1 MLLALALAATY
12 LYDGARASLVTATHW
27 LAPPKRRSRR
37 ARQYALFAVRR
48 LPAPGSQL
56 VPIPGPPGRLRRIAT
71 RALGPYLVPI
81 LALVP
86 SALVGGGPAR
96 LGDENGPLPFPAPSL
111 TRRVIAWAIDSAIV
125 AALASQARRIP
136 VPGSRNTVAGIL
148 WLGRDLWLSPFGLPS
163 PGRLLTRQAV
173 LSPTLARHINRH
185 FAPDAADLGP
195 LDPNADAQTAAFWH
209 HQQAAVADNLDH
221 DADALALVAHQS
233 LRVALGALGPLAT
246 LVWAASSIAA
256 WLAAPNEQWDG
267 RTPWDR
273 ACGVQVVDLSVVDA
287 WATSGVVPGRPMAVE
302 VVDEPAA
309 ATATSSQQR
318 ALPDPTTT
326 TTNLRTGYDADATV
340 MSPGLRADLLESP
353 TPPLLFEHD
362 HDDLPSPD
370 DPNARFAFGP
380 EALFSTAYAATA
392 GRHHH
397 HHHDLDDDFDDED
410 DEEGDAP
417 LLSSPLA
424 DDGISPPPPAP
435 IRDSFFGGGGTRA
448 FFPEDSPMSSPPAG
462 EDVLGASWTT
472 TSPPLMAGAV
482 VTRTPPTGTEGD
494 FEVLSRNTSPF
505 RYVLPPSA
513 VPIQAGGAEQSAQ
526 TVARP
531 RSP

>member
-27 LAPPKRRSRR
+27 LAPPKRRRRR

-56 VPIPGPPGRLRRIAT
+56 VPVPGPPGRLRRLAT
-71 RALGPYLVPI
+71 RALGPYLVPV

-86 SALVGGGPAR
+86 SAVVGGGSAR
-96 LGDENGPLPFPAPSL
+96 LGDENRPLPFPAPSL

-136 VPGSRNTVAGIL
+136 VPGNRNTVAGIL
-148 WLGRDLWLSPFGLPS
+148 WLGRDLWLSPFGPA
-163 PGRLLTRQAV
+163 LTR
-173 LSPTLARHINRH
+173 PP
-185 FAPDAADLGP
+185 PDTPDLGP
-195 LDPNADAQTAAFWH
+195 LDPAADAQTAAFWH
-209 HQQAAVADNLDH
+209 HQQAAVAENLDH

-256 WLAAPNEQWDG
+256 WLAAPNGQWDG

-273 ACGVQVVDLSVVDA
+273 ACGVQVVDLSVANA

-302 VVDEPAA
+302 MIDEP
-309 ATATSSQQR
+309 TATVSSSQQR
-318 ALPDPTTT
+318 TLPDPTTST
-326 TTNLRTGYDADATV
+326 TTLRTGYDADATA
-340 MSPGLRADLLESP
+340 MSPLGADLESP

-397 HHHDLDDDFDDED
+397 HHDLDDDLDDED
-410 DEEGDAP
+410 DEDDDDAP

-435 IRDSFFGGGGTRA
+435 IRDSFFGGSGTRA
-448 FFPEDSPMSSPPAG
+448 FFPEDSPVSSPPAG

-472 TSPPLMAGAV
+472 TSPPLVAGAV
-482 VTRTPPTGTEGD
+482 VTRTPPTGAEGD

-513 VPIQAGGAEQSAQ
+513 VPMQAGGAEQQ